1 MATSPSTDNSTNPA
15 LRTWVPGGNDNTL
28 FPIQNLPYCVF
39 LDPEDEYPSL
49 GVRIGE
55 SIVNL
60 NMLHEAGLIGDSEH
74 HDHDVCDAFEMPML
88 NGLLGLPAA
97 KRREIRGQIQKFLL
111 EGPPGGQSVRRV
123 REKCLIAIDDT
134 QLLIPM
140 LVPNYTDFYA
150 SIHHATNVGSM
161 FRPDNPLLP
170 NYKHVPIGYHGRA
183 SSIVVSGTPIKR
195 PKGQQS
201 PPDNDPSQG
210 PSFGPCKMLDYELE
224 LGAVIGDVNEL
235 GEPVSIANARE
246 RIAGLTIVN
255 DWSARDVQK
264 WEYQPLGPFLAK
276 NFATSIAPYITPIEA
291 LEPFRCALEARASGD
306 PRPLP
311 YLFDETDQREGGFD
325 IRLEVLLR
333 TRQMREA
340 DAPAHTISRGNFRH
354 MYWTFAQMVAHH
366 TCNGCNL
373 MPGDLLAS
381 GTISG
386 PDASSRGCLLELS
399 WDGIDPTTNKPK
411 PRKPLAL
418 PTGEQRTFLQD
429 GDEVTMRAVC
439 ERAGYRTISLGE
451 VVGVIEG

>member
-1 MATSPSTDNSTNPA
+1 MATNQSAHDTTNPA
-15 LRTWVPGGNDNTL
+15 LRTWVPGANDNTL
-28 FPIQNLPYCVF
+28 FPIQSLPYCVF
-39 LDPEDEYPSL
+39 LDLEDEYPSL
-49 GVRIGE
+49 GVRIGD

-60 NMLHEAGLIGDSEH
+60 NMLHEANVLGDADH

-88 NGLLGLPAA
+88 NGFLGLPAA
-97 KRREIRGQIQKFLL
+97 KRRELRGQIQQFLL
-111 EGPPGGQSVRRV
+111 EGPPGGQSQRRL
-123 REKCLIAIDDT
+123 REKCLTAIDET

-183 SSIVVSGTPIKR
+183 SSIVPSGTPIKR

-235 GEPVSIANARE
+235 GEPVAIANARE
-246 RIAGLTIVN
+246 RIAGLCIVN
-255 DWSARDVQK
+255 DWSARDMQK

-276 NFATSIAPYITPIEA
+276 NFATSISPYIVPLEA
-291 LEPFRCALEARASGD
+291 LEPFRCALDPRPAGD

-311 YLFDETDQREGGFD
+311 YLFSEDDQRGGGFD
-325 IRLEVLLR
+325 IQLEVLLR
-333 TRQMREA
+333 TKQMA
-340 DAPAHTISRGNFRH
+340 DKNLPAQRISLGNFKH
-354 MYWTFAQMVAHH
+354 MYWTFAQLIAHH
-366 TCNGCNL
+366 TSNGCNL
-373 MPGDLLAS
+373 LPGDLLAS

-386 PDASSRGCLLELS
+386 PDKSSRGCLLELT
-399 WDGIDPTTNKPK
+399 WDGNDASTGKPK
-411 PRKPLAL
+411 PRIPLTL
-418 PTGEQRTFLQD
+418 PTGEQRTFLQA
-429 GDEVTMRAVC
+429 GDEVTMRGLC
-439 ERAGYRTISLGE
+439 ERPGARTISLGE
-451 VVGVIEG
+451 VVGTIED

>member
-1 MATSPSTDNSTNPA
+1 
-15 LRTWVPGGNDNTL
+15 
-28 FPIQNLPYCVF
+28 
-39 LDPEDEYPSL
+39 
-49 GVRIGE
+49 
-55 SIVNL
+55 
-60 NMLHEAGLIGDSEH
+60 
-74 HDHDVCDAFEMPML
+74 
-88 NGLLGLPAA
+88 
-97 KRREIRGQIQKFLL
+97 
-111 EGPPGGQSVRRV
+111 
-123 REKCLIAIDDT
+123 
-134 QLLIPM
+134 
-140 LVPNYTDFYA
+140 
-150 SIHHATNVGSM
+150 
-161 FRPDNPLLP
+161 
-170 NYKHVPIGYHGRA
+170 
-183 SSIVVSGTPIKR
+183 
-195 PKGQQS
+195 
-201 PPDNDPSQG
+201 
-210 PSFGPCKMLDYELE
+210 MLDYELE

-306 PRPLP
+306 PAPLP

-386 PDASSRGCLLELS
+386 PETNSRGCLLELS
-399 WDGIDPTTNKPK
+399 WDGIDPANNKPK
-411 PRKPLAL
+411 PRKPLLL